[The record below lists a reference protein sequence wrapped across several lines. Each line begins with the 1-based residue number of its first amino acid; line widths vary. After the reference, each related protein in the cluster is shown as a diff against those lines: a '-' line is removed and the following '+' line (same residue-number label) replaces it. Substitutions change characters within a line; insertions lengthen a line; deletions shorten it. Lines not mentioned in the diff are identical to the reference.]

1 MYAVFEDRN
10 LQFRATPGAR
20 LCIPLMSDPKAG
32 ELLAGKK
39 LTFDKVCLITGE
51 GAKIGAPY
59 VKGAK
64 VSATVLGTVKG
75 PKLVV
80 QKLRRRKNSRRRTGF
95 RARYTEIQIDAIE
108 GA

>member
-10 LQFRATPGAR
+10 QQFRASPGAR
-20 LCIPLMSDPKAG
+20 LRIPLMSDPKKEPLQAG
-32 ELLAGKK
+32 NK
-39 LTFDKVCLITGE
+39 LTFDKVCLVTGE
-51 GAKIGAPY
+51 NAKIGTPY
-59 VKGAK
+59 VQGVK

>member
-10 LQFRATPGAR
+10 QQFRATTGAR
-20 LCIPLMSDPKAG
+20 LCVPLLQDLEP
-32 ELLAGKK
+32 GKK
-39 LTFDKVCLITGE
+39 VTFDKVCLITGDKS
-51 GAKIGAPY
+51 KIGTPY

-64 VSATVLGTVKG
+64 VTATVLGTVKG
-75 PKLVV
+75 PKLTV

-95 RARYTEIQIDAIE
+95 RARYTEVQIDAIE